1 MKVYLKNKIKTSNES
16 YFMELKVQNNLQSNS
31 KCDYV
36 VNGVSSMKKDFD
48 LQISDLKFDLP

>member
-1 MKVYLKNKIKTSNES
+1 
-16 YFMELKVQNNLQSNS
+16 MELKVQNNLQSNS
-31 KCDYV
+31 KYDYV